1 MTSRHKRARYIDR
14 QGFGQTRLPSL
25 KAHPYAVAG
34 AIAVGALVV
43 SALVNRHF
51 TNKAERD
58 NPPTGRFV
66 EVDGVR
72 LHYVERGS
80 GEPLVLLHGNGSMIQ
95 DFETSGLVDM
105 AAKSYRVIVFDRPG
119 YGHSERPRSTI
130 WTAEAQAAD
139 PRSARPAR
147 RVARHCPGT
156 FMGRVGGGGAC
167 A

>member
-34 AIAVGALVV
+34 TIAVGALVV

-80 GEPLVLLHGNGSMIQ
+80 GEPLVLL
-95 DFETSGLVDM
+95 M
-105 AAKSYRVIVFDRPG
+105 AMVVFHPWRRLAPSTPALQTFPPARPPSRPG
-119 YGHSERPRSTI
+119 IYLLGRKPA
-130 WTAEAQAAD
+130 WTKK
-139 PRSARPAR
+139 
-147 RVARHCPGT
+147 G
-156 FMGRVGGGGAC
+156 
-167 A
+167 